1 MDEKKE
7 LEQPSEEVVEKITQL
22 AKAEQAVAED
32 ETKGI
37 PIKLKPKLDIVGLNR
52 KQRRMMRFPLIMW
65 GAYDPSGNLLTAGA
79 FAKVST
85 WANNHRVFWDKVKK
99 KFLKTNIST
108 RPIVLTAKNAFQSPI
123 DLKKEPFDLK
133 LVKKIH

>member
-1 MDEKKE
+1 
-7 LEQPSEEVVEKITQL
+7 
-22 AKAEQAVAED
+22 
-32 ETKGI
+32 
-37 PIKLKPKLDIVGLNR
+37 
-52 KQRRMMRFPLIMW
+52 MW
-65 GAYDPSGNLLTAGA
+65 GAYDPSGNLLTAGT
-79 FAKVST
+79 FAKVSN
-85 WANNHRVFWDKVKK
+85 WATNHRVFWDKVKK